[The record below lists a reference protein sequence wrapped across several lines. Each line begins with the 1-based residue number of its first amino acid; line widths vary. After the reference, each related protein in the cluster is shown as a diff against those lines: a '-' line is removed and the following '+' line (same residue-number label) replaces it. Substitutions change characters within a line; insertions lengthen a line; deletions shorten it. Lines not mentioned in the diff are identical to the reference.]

1 MYGFALF
8 RSPARPRARAHAR
21 YRARNFIN
29 TLKILRHRRASCAE
43 IACRGPLGL
52 RLLRQQNNYK
62 IVRTKRDKSTK
73 GLRPP
78 PFPLR
83 VCIFSA
89 SGEAVRVRGGPEPSA
104 GEGEGGAS
112 FRRAGRGGRAADSNS
127 SSTFRVLVLLF
138 LLSGRPFLSA
148 SAGPESSRVESPG
161 IRVYR
166 IRTVTKV
173 TFESSV
179 RYLIWRWNRL
189 SRLIEVASQI

>member
-104 GEGEGGAS
+104 GEGEGG
-112 FRRAGRGGRAADSNS
+112 G
-127 SSTFRVLVLLF
+127 
-138 LLSGRPFLSA
+138 PP
-148 SAGPESSRVESPG
+148 SAGQDAAAGPRIRIRVPLFECLSCFSSCPAGPSFPLPRAQNHLGSRVPGSESIG
-161 IRVYR
+161 
-166 IRTVTKV
+166 
-173 TFESSV
+173 FE
-179 RYLIWRWNRL
+179 L
-189 SRLIEVASQI
+189 